1 MSARSAVPLASA
13 PAVVSLRELN
23 QGSGRIVRG
32 VEENRRPVVVTDHG
46 RPIAQIIP
54 IKPDET
60 PYERLLREGHVRPA
74 RRGAHHPIV
83 ATGEL
88 PEGVTLRQLLDED
101 REEIDLDALR

>member
-1 MSARSAVPLASA
+1 MARFNPQAHGKAEEQDEQAL
-13 PAVVSLRELN
+13 PAATRALFITADSK
-23 QGSGRIVRG
+23 
-32 VEENRRPVVVTDHG
+32 T
-46 RPIAQIIP
+46 

-74 RRGAHHPIV
+74 RRGAHHLITS
-83 ATGEL
+83 TGEL